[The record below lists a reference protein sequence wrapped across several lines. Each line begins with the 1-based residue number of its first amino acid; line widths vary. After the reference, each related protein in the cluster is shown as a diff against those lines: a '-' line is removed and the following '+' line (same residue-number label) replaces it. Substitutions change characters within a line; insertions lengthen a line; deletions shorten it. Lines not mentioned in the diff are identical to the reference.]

1 MAHGVNWLFLNFWIE
16 IFFRKTNH
24 DSGIELI
31 KSKFYGQN
39 YGFMKCENPNSQYIE
54 FKWNLISNCDW
65 NNRQLFLTKKT
76 LKISKKKSSRI
87 PSVSTKRW
95 DPRRSQL
102 FFFSADMSRSRLDS
116 CETKF
121 GNCATS
127 RSAGAMIWM
136 NCQKKPK
143 HRTKT
148 AQIDLTDLTLLF
160 HRRSDGVVP
169 HTHVITKTRRG
180 RIKMKTATP
189 LHAGIVD
196 VLCGALFFFPVVVV
210 VVLMN
215 VLYLHFSIT

>member
-1 MAHGVNWLFLNFWIE
+1 
-16 IFFRKTNH
+16 
-24 DSGIELI
+24 
-31 KSKFYGQN
+31 
-39 YGFMKCENPNSQYIE
+39 MKCENPNSQYIE

-136 NCQKKPK
+136 NCQKKSETSNK
-143 HRTKT
+143 NSTNRSHRFDPLIPSEIGRCRAAHTRNNKNEKRQNKNENSDT
-148 AQIDLTDLTLLF
+148 SPCGYRRRIVWGSFLFSRCGCCCFDERTLSSLF
-160 HRRSDGVVP
+160 DYIMRN
-169 HTHVITKTRRG
+169 
-180 RIKMKTATP
+180 
-189 LHAGIVD
+189 L
-196 VLCGALFFFPVVVV
+196 L
-210 VVLMN
+210 
-215 VLYLHFSIT
+215 